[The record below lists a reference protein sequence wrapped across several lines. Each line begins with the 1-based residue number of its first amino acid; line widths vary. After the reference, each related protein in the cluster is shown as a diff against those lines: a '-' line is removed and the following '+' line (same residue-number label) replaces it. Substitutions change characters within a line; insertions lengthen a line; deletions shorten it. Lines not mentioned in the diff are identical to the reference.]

1 MRRKVLVSL
10 FVVLLPLLQGDL
22 LPYYAIVVPLMK
34 VVFDY
39 LLAVYGLLLPLCLRK
54 GDHLVERALF
64 HLCSFPLR
72 EILAE
77 TRREHLVDHERR
89 TLCLFS

>member
-1 MRRKVLVSL
+1 MRRKVLVGL
-10 FVVLLPLLQGDL
+10 LVVLLPLLQGDL
-22 LPYYAIVVPLMK
+22 LPDYAVVVPLMK
-34 VVFDY
+34 VVFDD
-39 LLAVYGLLLPLCLRK
+39 LLAVDGLLLPLCLRK

-64 HLCSFPLR
+64 HLGFFPLG

-89 TLCLFS
+89 AMCLFS